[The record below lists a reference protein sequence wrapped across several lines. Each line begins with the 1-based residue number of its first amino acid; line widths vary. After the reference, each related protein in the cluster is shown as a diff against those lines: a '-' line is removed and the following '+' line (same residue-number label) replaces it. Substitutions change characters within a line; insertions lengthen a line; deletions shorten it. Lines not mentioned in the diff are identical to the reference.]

1 MNLPK
6 RYLEDCGFEPNA
18 PQPLQQQ

>member
-6 RYLEDCGFEPNA
+6 RDLEECGFEPNA